1 MCHSKIRSFEWLIDL
16 AIRALSHRKWYTV
29 TNRVVYTKEDNAL
42 YKEKRQLVK
51 EVMKSKL
58 GINIG
63 DPGDMITGAAFQK
76 FSSDFARE
84 ILCNLL
90 PEDERED
97 FSQILLGIC
106 SLVKVMNSQKRRVNV
121 DNVSR
126 LGRQVYLLIVRRF
139 PWAAISPSVHRILAH
154 SWEVIQLNDCYGLG
168 NQSEE
173 GLEALNKNI
182 RSIRS
187 KGARKTSTEKNFT
200 DVWNHLWD
208 RSRPT
213 IVDMERKIQK
223 RQGKIII
230 ATEIESMVESL
241 FEEEGDCG

>member
-1 MCHSKIRSFEWLIDL
+1 
-16 AIRALSHRKWYTV
+16 
-29 TNRVVYTKEDNAL
+29 
-42 YKEKRQLVK
+42 
-51 EVMKSKL
+51 
-58 GINIG
+58 
-63 DPGDMITGAAFQK
+63 MITGAAFQK

-126 LGRQVYLLIVRRF
+126 LGRQVYFLIVRRF

-182 RSIRS
+182 R
-187 KGARKTSTEKNFT
+187 
-200 DVWNHLWD
+200 
-208 RSRPT
+208 P
-213 IVDMERKIQK
+213 
-223 RQGKIII
+223 
-230 ATEIESMVESL
+230 
-241 FEEEGDCG
+241 